1 MSTLR
6 TCPGGDALVS
16 LLYDDFEPG
25 AVPSRDDL
33 EAHVRACATCLA
45 EFEALG
51 GVRAQLAAWTAPDVA
66 LGFEVVRT
74 GPRAPL
80 GWRET
85 FAAWSARGARALPA
99 AAAAIIVLGGAMA
112 LARLDIHYDQAGLT
126 VRTGWG
132 HAATPSGPAT
142 ERDAAALRQE
152 LASLRG
158 EIARLG
164 AAQASTVTATS
175 APLAGE
181 GPSVA
186 VPVSTGP
193 VSTATAPDGVMTAA
207 QGTALMRSF
216 RQALDESEL
225 RQQQNLQLRI
235 GEVTRDFDLQRRQD
249 LVQVEQGFGRF
260 ETQRQQ
266 MLDQIRR
273 VSLGVPQQ

>member
-25 AVPSRDDL
+25 VVPSRDDL
-33 EAHVRACATCLA
+33 ETHVRACATCLA

-66 LGFEVVRT
+66 LGFAVVRT
-74 GPRAPL
+74 DTRAPL
-80 GWRET
+80 GWRQT

-132 HAATPSGPAT
+132 HATSPGPSSPGPGG
-142 ERDAAALRQE
+142 DAAALRQE

-158 EIARLG
+158 EVQRLG
-164 AAQASTVTATS
+164 AAQGATVTATS
-175 APLAGE
+175 APLAGD
-181 GPSVA
+181 PSPA
-186 VPVSTGP
+186 ATPVSMGTVAG
-193 VSTATAPDGVMTAA
+193 GQMTAA
-207 QGTALMRSF
+207 QGAALLRGF

-235 GEVTRDFDLQRRQD
+235 GEITRDFDLQRRED

-260 ETQRQQ
+260 ETQRQE
-266 MLDQIRR
+266 MMEKIRR
-273 VSLGVPQQ
+273 VSAGVPQQ

>member
-1 MSTLR
+1 MSTFR
-6 TCPGGDALVS
+6 SNTPSGCPGGDSLVS

-25 AVPSRDDL
+25 STPTRDDL

-51 GVRAQLAAWTAPDVA
+51 GVRAQLAAWRAPDVP

-74 GPRAPL
+74 AAREPL
-80 GWRET
+80 GWRQSFT
-85 FAAWSARGARALPA
+85 AWAARNRALPA
-99 AAAAIIVLGGAMA
+99 AAAAVLVLGGAAA
-112 LARLDIHYDQAGLT
+112 LARLDVRYDQSGLT

-132 HAATPSGPAT
+132 HDAPAAGPAS
-142 ERDAAALRQE
+142 DAALRQE

-164 AAQASTVTATS
+164 ARQTTVTATS
-175 APLAGE
+175 VPLAGD
-181 GPSVA
+181 PSGTA
-186 VPVSTGP
+186 ATPVSTGS
-193 VSTATAPDGVMTAA
+193 VADGSMTSA
-207 QGTALMRSF
+207 QGAALLRSF

-235 GEVTRDFDLQRRQD
+235 SEVTRDFDLQRRQD
-249 LVQVEQGFGRF
+249 LVQVEQGFGRA

-266 MLDQIRR
+266 MLDAIRR

>member
-6 TCPGGDALVS
+6 SCPGGDALVS
-16 LLYDDFEPG
+16 LLYDDFEAG
-25 AVPSRDDL
+25 AKPSRGDL

-74 GPRAPL
+74 GAREPL
-80 GWRET
+80 GWAQS
-85 FAAWSARGARALPA
+85 FAAWASRQRALPA
-99 AAAAIIVLGGAMA
+99 AAAAVLVLGGAAA
-112 LARLDIHYDQAGLT
+112 LARLDVRYDQSGLT

-132 HAATPSGPAT
+132 HGSPVSGAGT
-142 ERDAAALRQE
+142 DDAAALRQE

-158 EIARLG
+158 DIARLG
-164 AAQASTVTATS
+164 ASQASRVTAASGPVAGDDAGSAVVTPVSAGS
-175 APLAGE
+175 APG
-181 GPSVA
+181 
-186 VPVSTGP
+186 
-193 VSTATAPDGVMTAA
+193 GVMTAA
-207 QGTALMRSF
+207 QGAALLRSF

-249 LVQVEQGFGRF
+249 LVQVEQGFGRLD
-260 ETQRQQ
+260 TKNQQ
-266 MLDQIRR
+266 MLDAIRR